1 MGGAL
6 VALAMKAGFDPERLL
21 EEFHRID
28 EVPFDAGHRFMATVH
43 HHTEGEPFLL
53 LKGAPEKIV
62 AMCAAECRDDGTQ
75 LLDQAEWL
83 QRAHALA
90 ARGQRSEEHT
100 SELQSLMRISYAV
113 FCLNKTNTD
122 RFIHYRIDS

>member
-1 MGGAL
+1 MECAL
-6 VALAMKAGFDPERLL
+6 VALAMKAGFDPQRLR

-62 AMCAAECRDDGTQ
+62 AMCAAECRNDGTQ
-75 LLDQAEWL
+75 LLDQADWL

-90 ARGQRSEEHT
+90 ARSQRVIAIATKTACMKRPDRTSAVSGKSVVHT
-100 SELQSLMRISYAV
+100 CRSRW
-113 FCLNKTNTD
+113 
-122 RFIHYRIDS
+122 